1 MFTIAG
7 PRAATGTSLG
17 PEDVP
22 VIAWPSG
29 AAERHRLA
37 AARRPRILAV
47 IAGGAPP
54 EIFDSLEDWVRVPVD
69 VDELTLRRQT
79 LQRRWLDGRA
89 ALWLDEYGLVHRD
102 ARWVALSDAQAA
114 VVGPLI
120 GSNGRTVRRADVR
133 RACAAEVGTCSDEAF
148 SALLGRLAT
157 KLAELD
163 TVLHRLSGGR
173 LLLEVPSSPARSV

>member
-17 PEDVP
+17 VGDVP
-22 VIAWPSG
+22 VIPWPSE
-29 AAERHRLA
+29 AAQRNRLA

-54 EIFDSLEDWVRVPVD
+54 DVSDALEDWVRVPVD

-89 ALWLDEYGLVHRD
+89 VLWLDEYGLVHRD
-102 ARWVALSDAQAA
+102 DRWVALSDAQAA
-114 VVGPLI
+114 TAGPLI
-120 GSNGRTVRRADVR
+120 ASIGRTVRREEVR
-133 RACAAEVGTCSDEAF
+133 RACAAEVGTSSDDAF
-148 SALLGRLAT
+148 SALLGRLTT
-157 KLAELD
+157 KLAALD
-163 TVLHRLSGGR
+163 AVLHRLSGGR